1 MHTYILHTYIQQTR
15 QKINEKINKINKKTK
30 NKTVEQTSQKI
41 PYRPLGHAFPV
52 MVPSCP

>member
-1 MHTYILHTYIQQTR
+1 MDRYTHTYIQQTR
-15 QKINEKINKINKKTK
+15 QKINEKINKKTK
-30 NKTVEQTSQKI
+30 NITVEQTSQKI

>member
-1 MHTYILHTYIQQTR
+1 MDRYTHTYIQQTR